1 MIHTATGRHTVYVT
15 LKSVESYLPT
25 TQFLKVQKS
34 FIVALAKIEGIK
46 GSDILIGKHR
56 IPISRQD
63 KDSVLKVILKDK
75 LLKRRTFG
83 DFNGFS

>member
-34 FIVALAKIEGIK
+34 FIALAKIEGIK